1 MPAVSKAQQ
10 KFMGMVHAAQK
21 GEEPAS
27 AEVEKAAKDMSDK
40 SAKDFASTK
49 HKGLPNHIDEAINPE
64 VFREFMQ
71 ACNDAGLNSF
81 QIFGMHVLVY
91 ILTLGA
97 TGATILSA
105 LGIAQLAKDAKDTFN
120 NWNAG
125 RKLNPQKVKEIVKDF
140 ENKVN
145 KLEGG
150 RKKFFKGIINKMKR
164 TNPEDKSSL
173 VSINRDLEHYAKAYG
188 IKEGRVSTKHTGLPN
203 KVVESSYDSETDDL
217 VSAIVVNPARVESK
231 LPKPTNEI
239 LWKATGKVCEGR
251 GMAERVKMYEKKG
264 GGWRMGEN
272 RDEQVYNSIKE
283 FYYNEVKKQNVK
295 EVSDFVDEGGEGDHE
310 VSMARNALQAIAR
323 NSQEIMGKIGIN
335 EKDIPGWIQDHI
347 SQANSFLNQVAQNY
361 HEVEGDANMKD
372 NFVTNNPNNQSNGK

>member
-27 AEVEKAAKDMSDK
+27 KEVEKAADNMSDK

-71 ACNDAGLNSF
+71 ACSDAGLNSF
-81 QIFGMHVLVY
+81 QIIGLHVLAF

-105 LGIAQLAKDAKDTFN
+105 LGIAQLAKDAKDAFN

-164 TNPEDKSSL
+164 TNPNDKSSL
-173 VSINRDLEHYAKAYG
+173 VSINRDLEHYAKAYD
-188 IKEGRVSTKHTGLPN
+188 IKEGRVTTKHTGLPN

-372 NFVTNNPNNQSNGK
+372 NFVTNNPKNQSNGK

>member
-21 GEEPAS
+21 GEEPS
-27 AEVEKAAKDMSDK
+27 SPEVAKVAKDMSDK

-251 GMAERVKMYEKKG
+251 GMTERVKMYEKKG

-323 NSQEIMGKIGIN
+323 NSQEIMEI
-335 EKDIPGWIQDHI
+335 
-347 SQANSFLNQVAQNY
+347 
-361 HEVEGDANMKD
+361 
-372 NFVTNNPNNQSNGK
+372 

>member
-97 TGATILSA
+97 TGAAILSA

>member
-27 AEVEKAAKDMSDK
+27 PEVAKVAKDMSKK

-49 HKGLPNHIDEAINPE
+49 HN
-64 VFREFMQ
+64 
-71 ACNDAGLNSF
+71 
-81 QIFGMHVLVY
+81 
-91 ILTLGA
+91 
-97 TGATILSA
+97 
-105 LGIAQLAKDAKDTFN
+105 
-120 NWNAG
+120 
-125 RKLNPQKVKEIVKDF
+125 
-140 ENKVN
+140 
-145 KLEGG
+145 
-150 RKKFFKGIINKMKR
+150 
-164 TNPEDKSSL
+164 
-173 VSINRDLEHYAKAYG
+173 
-188 IKEGRVSTKHTGLPN
+188 GLPN
-203 KVVESSYDSETDDL
+203 KVEESTYDSETDDL

-264 GGWRMGEN
+264 GGWRLGEN

-310 VSMARNALQAIAR
+310 VSMARNALQSLAR
-323 NSQEIMGKIGIN
+323 NAQEIMGKIGIN

-361 HEVEGDANMKD
+361 HEVETDVNTKD

>member
-27 AEVEKAAKDMSDK
+27 KEVEKAADNMSDK

-71 ACNDAGLNSF
+71 ACSDAGLNSF
-81 QIFGMHVLVY
+81 QIIGLHVLAF

-105 LGIAQLAKDAKDTFN
+105 LGIAQLAKDAKDAFN

-164 TNPEDKSSL
+164 TNPNDKSSL
-173 VSINRDLEHYAKAYG
+173 VSINRDLEHYAKAYD
-188 IKEGRVSTKHTGLPN
+188 IKEGRVTTKHTGLPN

-231 LPKPTNEI
+231 LPKPTNEM

-372 NFVTNNPNNQSNGK
+372 NFVTNNPKNQSNGK